1 MALAR
6 LTPIRVIPWT
16 RIWQSRMPSSF
27 SILGAIGGTLT
38 PTPAGAG
45 RMTTVMPPFR
55 ARVSRGTVLGL
66 FGGW

>member
-1 MALAR
+1 MTLAT
-6 LTPIRVIPWT
+6 LTPIRVFLWT
-16 RIWQSRMPSSF
+16 RIWQSRMPISF
-27 SILGAIGGTLT
+27 SILGAIGGTWT

-45 RMTTVMPPFR
+45 RMTTVMPPLR